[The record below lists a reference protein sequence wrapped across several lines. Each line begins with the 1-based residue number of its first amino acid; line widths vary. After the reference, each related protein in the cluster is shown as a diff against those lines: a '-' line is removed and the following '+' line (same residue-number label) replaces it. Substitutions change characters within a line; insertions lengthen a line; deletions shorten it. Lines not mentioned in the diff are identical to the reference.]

1 MGRGRWLKPCAP
13 HAPRTCQ
20 KSRAEK
26 CSMRRGGGRSWCPL
40 WRRSAWPRRK
50 ITKKRVDHDKRAS
63 QGNAGRTGWMMMSS
77 PEQREENI
85 KVSFWSQE
93 PPTAHKQRNGSQLPC
108 SAASAGQHAGRG
120 RTAGVRPPTPDSSKE
135 RAPESIGRA
144 HRGRKSTRTRALDFI
159 FRLKTALQPAP
170 SPQWRFRTVASV
182 GATIDPHGHA
192 TRRYTRPVF
201 TGVRTATCTPHLRGG
216 GLNLLLVL

>member
-1 MGRGRWLKPCAP
+1 MQQFQSP
-13 HAPRTCQ
+13 
-20 KSRAEK
+20 S
-26 CSMRRGGGRSWCPL
+26 SSPL
-40 WRRSAWPRRK
+40 WRPSAWPRRK

-144 HRGRKSTRTRALDFI
+144 HRGAEEHENPSSRLHFWPENRA
-159 FRLKTALQPAP
+159 PARSKGP
-170 SPQWRFRTVASV
+170 MEVS
-182 GATIDPHGHA
+182 HG
-192 TRRYTRPVF
+192 VC
-201 TGVRTATCTPHLRGG
+201 GWLSGWGG
-216 GLNLLLVL
+216 PNR